1 MTGAPQRSMKR
12 VVAAL
17 LVGIV
22 CTLPLAG
29 CFVIPL
35 IDDRSP
41 FDDPFGS
48 STKDIANALPFVQEA
63 LDQVDTQDGLWRYD
77 AERGQDN
84 CEGAC
89 DLRVE
94 VSIVPSGDLSAYPD
108 VDQESDPAVIVVPE
122 QVLRAVL
129 VAAVPAAEQQRV
141 DVRVVSGSGDAGS
154 SGLGDAVDALFGPL
168 PADGLSEEA
177 FSVFVDY
184 SGEVSVNANTRD
196 QKDVLEAM
204 GLD

>member
-1 MTGAPQRSMKR
+1 MTGTPRRFARR
-12 VVAAL
+12 VVTAL

-48 STKDIANALPFVQEA
+48 RTEDIANALPVVQEA
-63 LDQVDTQDGLWRYD
+63 LDQVDTQGGLWRYD
-77 AERGQDN
+77 AERGEDN

-94 VSIVPSGDLSAYPD
+94 VSIVPSDDLSAYSD

-122 QVLRAVL
+122 EVLRAVL

-177 FSVFVDY
+177 FSVFEDY
-184 SGEVSVNANTRD
+184 SGEVSVAANTRD